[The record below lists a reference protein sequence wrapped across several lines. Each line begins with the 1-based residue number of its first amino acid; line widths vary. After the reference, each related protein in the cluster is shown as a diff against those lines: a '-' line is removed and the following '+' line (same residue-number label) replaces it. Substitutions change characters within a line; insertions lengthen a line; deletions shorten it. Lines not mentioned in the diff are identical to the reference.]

1 MTMYLKDLSDA
12 EIHRLDS
19 GHFAVEDC
27 LEEISNSV
35 HHFYFTRV
43 VKALA

>member
-1 MTMYLKDLSDA
+1 MIMYLKDLPDA

-19 GHFAVEDC
+19 GHFVEDC

-35 HHFYFTRV
+35 HHFYFKTV
-43 VKALA
+43 VKAPAL